1 MTPPLRKSSQTL
13 LVLQTFLAAPASCLY
28 GCARR
33 PARGGKSG
41 TVAAILMRLEQA
53 GLLDSRWEP
62 AETGRPPRHM
72 YQLNAEGIR
81 AAREYVR
88 VHGSRHSAY
97 GRLAEAEG

>member
-1 MTPPLRKSSQTL
+1 
-13 LVLQTFLAAPASCLY
+13 VLQTFLAAPASWLY
-28 GCARR
+28 GYDISRAT
-33 PARGGKSG
+33 GVKSG
-41 TVAAILMRLEQA
+41 TLYPILMRLEQA